1 MTERCVP
8 PKASDMTDPQSMHLQ
23 GEALLDEMEKTIPLK
38 VGFCAAH
45 MMLSPGS
52 VVLDAGCANGETT
65 AYFAMK
71 YPQARIIGVD
81 YDSDFIN
88 AAKTKFDEVEN
99 ADFIQADLRDF
110 DIGATSLDVTLNL
123 SVHHEFQSF
132 TGYRTQTVIEVL
144 QSQLGHT
151 RDYGLIMNRDFNKSD
166 RPDEMVFLALP
177 NDGAATGDNYADLSV
192 AAFFLRYAKEAMRS
206 GETPEATHRIK
217 GFFAEEYT
225 ERLIPEQSP
234 VPEGWRVFAVQ
245 EKYAREFIWRM
256 QYRDRFLDEAR
267 ERYAFWTHD
276 EHRAEPEKLGA
287 RVLYSAPYENPWIME
302 NWYQPNAK
310 LFNRLWEQLPL
321 PPSNFISVYQKIP
334 DGDSIALREH
344 RVADT
349 KPTYLEVKAYRNT
362 QTGALYDLVSRPGG
376 DVVDVLPFF
385 EKDGKLFVLAKDR
398 YPRPI
403 ANTKPRMISPN
414 LDDKRWSG
422 HMIEPLSAANIE
434 GTINDAIRAVLSDRA
449 GLQADTL
456 LLDQAE
462 ALHYYP
468 APSDLNERV
477 TATRVEIMNP
487 PEVERALSGRFSGFS
502 NDGVFRPFDAQ
513 SLLQATQTG
522 MLPEARLETN
532 IYALMRERGIT
543 PGNWLGQNISVE
555 NTFAGQV
562 RTIDDLLALQKDY
575 AVYEEVDQRSHWLR
589 IQRSQFHEVALAD
602 GSEHVV
608 AASELEF
615 ILPTQNVS
623 TNSVILAC
631 LARDPE
637 SGEILIGTQK
647 LSASQ
652 SQFAAAQL
660 REGHSGL
667 IALPGYRLPTTVEH
681 IQDVPAW
688 ISGQTGLSAE
698 SMKRL
703 GEGYFPSLGVMP
715 NRIFPFASTDAID
728 PVASD
733 YNFVSLRQLFIRLD
747 ELRDL
752 HLINAVFR
760 TTHALGVWT
769 EYAETL
775 RRRFA

>member
-1 MTERCVP
+1 
-8 PKASDMTDPQSMHLQ
+8 MTDPQTKLVL

-71 YPQARIIGVD
+71 YPEARIIGVD
-81 YDSDFIN
+81 YNGAYIS
-88 AAKTKFDEVEN
+88 AAKTKFGTIEN
-99 ADFIQADLRDF
+99 VDFIEADLRDF
-110 DIGATSLDVTLNL
+110 DIGATPLDVSLNL

-132 TGYRTQTVIEVL
+132 TGYRTQTVIEIL
-144 QSQLGHT
+144 QSQLSHT

-166 RPDEMVFLALP
+166 RPEEMVYLALP
-177 NDGAATGDNYADLSV
+177 DDGATSGDNYADLSV
-192 AAFFLRYAKEAMRS
+192 AEFFLRYAKEAMRS
-206 GETPEATHRIK
+206 GDTPEPPDRSK
-217 GFFAEEYT
+217 GFSAEEYT
-225 ERLIPEQSP
+225 ERLTPEQRP
-234 VPEGWRVFAVQ
+234 VPDGWRVFAVQ

-276 EHRAEPEKLGA
+276 EHRAEPERLGA

-310 LFNRLWEQLPL
+310 LFDRHWVPLAL

-334 DGDSIALREH
+334 EGDSILLREH
-344 RVADT
+344 RVTDT
-349 KPTYLEVKAYRNT
+349 APSYLSVKTFQNT
-362 QTGALYDLVSRPGG
+362 RDGALYDLVDRPGG
-376 DVVDVLPFF
+376 DVVDILPFF
-385 EKDGKLFVLAKDR
+385 EEDGRLFVLAKDR

-422 HMIEPLSAANIE
+422 HMIEPLSAANID
-434 GTINDAIRAVLSDRA
+434 GTIDDAIRAVLSDRA
-449 GLQADTL
+449 GLQVDTL
-456 LLDQAE
+456 LLDQAKT
-462 ALHYYP
+462 LHYYP
-468 APSDLNERV
+468 APADLNERV
-477 TATRVEIMNP
+477 TAMRVEIMNP
-487 PEVERALSGRFSGFS
+487 PKDEQPLAGQFSGFS

-543 PGNWLGQNISVE
+543 PGTWLGQNIIVE
-555 NTFAGQV
+555 NAHTGQL
-562 RTIDDLLALQKDY
+562 RTIDELVALQKRD
-575 AVYEEVDQRSHWLR
+575 AVFEEVDQRSHWLR
-589 IQRSQFHEVALAD
+589 IQRSQFHEVALTD
-602 GSEHVV
+602 GREHIV
-608 AASELEF
+608 AAAELEF
-615 ILPTQNVS
+615 ILPTQNIS
-623 TNSVILAC
+623 TNSVMLAY
-631 LARDPE
+631 LALEPE
-637 SGEILIGTQK
+637 TAEILIGTQK
-647 LSASQ
+647 ISASQ
-652 SQFAAAQL
+652 SQFAAAQS

-667 IALPGYRLPTTVEH
+667 ITLPGYRLPTTVEH
-681 IQDVPAW
+681 IQDVPVW
-688 ISGQTGLSAE
+688 ISGQTGLPE
-698 SMKRL
+698 RCVKRL

-715 NRIFPFASTDAID
+715 NRIFPYVITEM
-728 PVASD
+728 SD
-733 YNFVSLRQLFIRLD
+733 QMVVECNFVSLRQLFVELD
-747 ELRDL
+747 QLRDL

-760 TTHALGVWT
+760 ATHAVGMWT

-775 RRRFA
+775 RKISE